1 MIPFVILA
9 IEDDDDREF
18 MKAFFLQYER
28 LMYSEIYKF
37 TSEPVDV
44 EDILQTVLVKLIEK
58 VRLLRS
64 MERNPRVNYLITTI
78 KNTSISMVCRKRR
91 IDSLD
96 DIDWFD
102 KNQAQAPDLV
112 EDMVFRRESVSRMEE
127 VWPLLD
133 EKSRFLLSARYF
145 LGMNQEEIAA
155 ELNIKPDSV
164 RMEMSRARKKVREL
178 LAERFAMTDIWS

>member
-1 MIPFVILA
+1 MIPLVILA

-18 MKAFFLQYER
+18 IKAFFQKYER

-37 TSEPVDV
+37 TSEPADVD
-44 EDILQTVLVKLIEK
+44 DILQTVLVKLIEK

-64 MERNPRVNYLITTI
+64 MERNPRVNYLITAI
-78 KNTSISMVCRKRR
+78 KNTSINMVCRKRQ

-96 DIDWFD
+96 DVDWFD
-102 KNQAQAPDLV
+102 KNQPQAPDEV
-112 EDMVFRRESVSRMEE
+112 EDMVFRREAVFRMEA

-133 EKSRFLLSARYF
+133 EKNRFLLRARYF

-178 LAERFAMTDIWS
+178 LEERFGVTDIWS

>member
-9 IEDDDDREF
+9 IEDDDNREF
-18 MKAFFLQYER
+18 MEAFFLQYER

-37 TSEPVDV
+37 TSEPADV

-64 MERNPRVNYLITTI
+64 MERSPRVNYLITAI
-78 KNTSISMVCRKRR
+78 KNTAINMVCRKRQ

-96 DIDWFD
+96 DIDW
-102 KNQAQAPDLV
+102 NGLNTQRAPDSV

-127 VWPLLD
+127 IWPLLD
-133 EKSRFLLSARYF
+133 EKSRFLLRARYF
-145 LGMNQEEIAA
+145 LGMSQEEIAA

-164 RMEMSRARKKVREL
+164 RMEMSRARKKAREL
-178 LAERFAMTDIWS
+178 LSEYFAMTDIWS

>member
-1 MIPFVILA
+1 MIPLVILA

-18 MKAFFLQYER
+18 IKAFFQKYER

-37 TSEPVDV
+37 TSEPADVD
-44 EDILQTVLVKLIEK
+44 DILQTVLVKLIEK

-64 MERNPRVNYLITTI
+64 MERNPRVNYLITAI
-78 KNTSISMVCRKRR
+78 KNTSINMVCRKRQ

-96 DIDWFD
+96 DVDWFD
-102 KNQAQAPDLV
+102 KNQPQAPDEV
-112 EDMVFRRESVSRMEE
+112 EDMVFRREAVFRIEA

-133 EKSRFLLSARYF
+133 EKNRFLLRARYF

-178 LAERFAMTDIWS
+178 LEERFGVTDIWS

>member
-1 MIPFVILA
+1 MIPIVILA

-18 MKAFFLQYER
+18 MKAFFEKYER

-37 TSEPVDV
+37 TTEPADV

-58 VRLLRS
+58 VRLFRS
-64 MERNPRVNYLITTI
+64 LDRDPRVNYLISTI
-78 KNTSISMVCRKRR
+78 KNTSITMVCRKRQ

-102 KNQAQAPDLV
+102 KSQLQAPDSV
-112 EDMVFRRESVSRMEE
+112 EDMVFRREAVSRMEE

-145 LGMNQEEIAA
+145 LGMNQEEIGA
-155 ELNIKPDSV
+155 ELGIKPDSV

-178 LAERFAMTDIWS
+178 LGERFAMTDIWS